1 MVIRALAMRDLP
13 GLVRMR
19 HGGVRLDLPET
30 LLGAYTPLKGVAQ
43 GRWSLLRRPRV
54 RTYVAAA
61 GGAPVAFI
69 QTRDRPGGQKWDIL
83 HLGAVSEATG
93 AGTRRAELWTALLDY
108 TTAAAG
114 RRGVQRLYA
123 KLPDGA
129 EAGDAFHAAG
139 YAQYGEE
146 TVYLLQGRPGADT
159 AWPDADVADA
169 GLALRPQTPGD
180 TWALHQLYTWTTPK
194 PVQHAE
200 AHTSQHWDL
209 PLRGLRGEREWGF
222 VVERGHEIVLYCR
235 VDRQGRR
242 SRLAFVFDPQRRD
255 VLGPTIDAMLRW
267 LAPEPDERVYCTVR
281 EFQGELGSALETRGF
296 EPQGLQSLLVRYTT
310 VSLRALTQQAWPT
323 LEKVRAGARV
333 PVHLLG
339 RRKVR
344 PADPRTPREEQGGT
358 PVVTPMPRAASRL
371 PIPRQPPPD
380 SAATPPVFAPDTQP
394 TPSW

>member
-83 HLGAVSEATG
+83 HLGAVGEATG
-93 AGTRRAELWTALLDY
+93 AGARRADLWTALLDY
-108 TTAAAG
+108 ATAAAG

-139 YAQYGEE
+139 YARYGEE
-146 TVYLLQGRPGADT
+146 TVYLLHGRPGAPA
-159 AWPDADVADA
+159 AWPGADA
-169 GLALRPQTPGD
+169 APAELALRPQAPGD

-209 PLRGLRGEREWGF
+209 PARGLRGRREWGF

-235 VDRQGRR
+235 VGRQGRR
-242 SRLAFVFDPQRRD
+242 SRLAFVFDPQRPE
-255 VLGPTIDAMLRW
+255 VLGPTIDAVLGW
-267 LAPEPDERVYCTVR
+267 LAPGPGERVYCTAR
-281 EFQGELGSALETRGF
+281 EFQAELGSALEARRF
-296 EPQGLQSLLVRYTT
+296 EPQGLQALLVRYTT
-310 VSLRALTQQAWPT
+310 VSLRALSRQAWPT

-339 RRKVR
+339 RREFR
-344 PADPRTPREEQGGT
+344 PADPRAPRQQEGGT
-358 PVVTPMPRAASRL
+358 PVVTPTPRPASRQ
-371 PIPRQPPPD
+371 PIPPQSPSDDAAAPP
-380 SAATPPVFAPDTQP
+380 TFAPDTQP
-394 TPSW
+394 APSW